1 MVKNPPARQETHVQ
15 FLGQQNPLEK
25 GMAPVFL
32 PGEFHG
38 QRSLAGYSPCSHKEL
53 DTTERPRH
61 QNIRTHPQGKHS
73 QLQKYIPGDGM
84 KMHC

>member
-38 QRSLAGYSPCSHKEL
+38 QRSLAGYSPCSHKES
-53 DTTERPRH
+53 DTTERLRH
-61 QNIRTHPQGKHS
+61 QNILTHPQGKHS